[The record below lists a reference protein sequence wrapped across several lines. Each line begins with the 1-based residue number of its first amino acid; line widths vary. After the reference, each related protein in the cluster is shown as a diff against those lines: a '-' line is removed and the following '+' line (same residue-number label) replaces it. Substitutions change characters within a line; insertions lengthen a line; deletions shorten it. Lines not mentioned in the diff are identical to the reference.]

1 MWLVSSDS
9 SGNPL
14 VFEDHASYGAAG
26 GGEALGRWPNGSGDL
41 YPMSSATS
49 DAANSGPLVPA
60 AGTAGGTQYSGSLV
74 ISEVMYDPPDPA
86 SGLAGQQCEY
96 VMITNISTTTAVTLT
111 NWRLRNAVS
120 FNFPSGQVLAA
131 GASLLVVPF
140 DPVNSPDALSRFE
153 ARYSG
158 FASSQLVIDGPYSGA
173 LNNGG
178 DTLDLEQPGT
188 PLPSDPTSTPHLIED
203 EVAYSNVAPWPTA
216 AYGGGDS
223 LQRNLATIGWGDLS
237 TSWTAAPPTLGLL
250 ETPPVGNVDVYTTS
264 GNPITA
270 AAGVLANDTGNSSLS
285 ALLVSYPAYGGLA
298 FAASNGSFTYTPY
311 FGQHPDSFQYQADDG
326 TLLSHTVTVL
336 INPPL
341 AASYSF
347 TVNTK
352 LNPTLT
358 VAASAGVLS
367 NDSDPSGYHLQAEL
381 ITPPADGSLTLNGD
395 GSFTYVPNAGYSGPD
410 SFTYAANDGVVDSA
424 VATVS
429 ITVISP
435 PTVVTPAS
443 ATPSPVSGTTANLS
457 VLGGDSAGESTL
469 TYTWAVTTLP
479 SGAAQPTFSA
489 NGTHAAQDSTVT
501 FSEAGNYTFQVTIT
515 DPSNRTATSS
525 VNVSVNQ
532 TLTAIAISPLFATL
546 NAGTAQQFTATA
558 NDQFGNALMPQP
570 TFTWTTNVAGGSIN
584 SGSGL
589 FASPNTTAIGTVT
602 AASGAFSGY
611 STVIVTDH
619 APTVAAAASATPG
632 PAPVTT
638 AALAVLGAD
647 VDTPESSLTYTW
659 TATTV
664 PGGAAQP
671 TFSANGTHAA
681 QEQHRHFQQGGQLH
695 LPGHDHRSGRP
706 DGYEQR
712 EREREPDADRDY
724 DEPPLGQPQCGVH
737 AAVHGYGER
746 PVRPGSDDAAHVD
759 VVRGR
764 RRHCQQRALRA
775 SGCEWFSHGE
785 GGQRPPGRVG
795 RRDVLGA
802 SPVVL
807 QQRRFLEHRRG
818 LGK

>member
-49 DAANSGPLVPA
+49 DAANSGPL
-60 AGTAGGTQYSGSLV
+60 GAGGRHCRGHPDSGSLV
-74 ISEVMYDPPDPA
+74 ISEVMYDPPDLA

-223 LQRNLATIGWGDLS
+223 LNGTWPPSAGAISPRVGRRL
-237 TSWTAAPPTLGLL
+237 PPTLGLL

-367 NDSDPSGYHLQAEL
+367 NDSDPSGYHRQA
-381 ITPPADGSLTLNGD
+381 
-395 GSFTYVPNAGYSGPD
+395 
-410 SFTYAANDGVVDSA
+410 GV
-424 VATVS
+424 
-429 ITVISP
+429 
-435 PTVVTPAS
+435 
-443 ATPSPVSGTTANLS
+443 
-457 VLGGDSAGESTL
+457 
-469 TYTWAVTTLP
+469 
-479 SGAAQPTFSA
+479 
-489 NGTHAAQDSTVT
+489 
-501 FSEAGNYTFQVTIT
+501 
-515 DPSNRTATSS
+515 
-525 VNVSVNQ
+525 
-532 TLTAIAISPLFATL
+532 
-546 NAGTAQQFTATA
+546 
-558 NDQFGNALMPQP
+558 
-570 TFTWTTNVAGGSIN
+570 
-584 SGSGL
+584 
-589 FASPNTTAIGTVT
+589 
-602 AASGAFSGY
+602 
-611 STVIVTDH
+611 DH
-619 APTVAAAASATPG
+619 ASRRR
-632 PAPVTT
+632 
-638 AALAVLGAD
+638 
-647 VDTPESSLTYTW
+647 
-659 TATTV
+659 
-664 PGGAAQP
+664 Q
-671 TFSANGTHAA
+671 
-681 QEQHRHFQQGGQLH
+681 
-695 LPGHDHRSGRP
+695 
-706 DGYEQR
+706 
-712 EREREPDADRDY
+712 PDA
-724 DEPPLGQPQCGVH
+724 
-737 AAVHGYGER
+737 
-746 PVRPGSDDAAHVD
+746 
-759 VVRGR
+759 
-764 RRHCQQRALRA
+764 QR
-775 SGCEWFSHGE
+775 
-785 GGQRPPGRVG
+785 
-795 RRDVLGA
+795 
-802 SPVVL
+802 
-807 QQRRFLEHRRG
+807 
-818 LGK
+818 